1 MTFSETWGHRNVS
14 RPESAS
20 STTIRGGT
28 RNGVPI
34 FRGLVAAFGMALPLC
49 AQFGAPAA
57 NGSATRVQQVP
68 LSGRAQGSSVSIGQS
83 TAGGAGTGSV
93 NTLNSTLQVQ
103 GNVQG
108 SIPGNDAV
116 TKEPLT
122 LTLAQAIERGLKSN
136 LSAVVSN
143 TSQRDA
149 NAQTRGARAQM
160 LPDLNAD
167 VREVAQQT
175 DLAAA
180 GLRFSSFPLGPGE
193 SFKFPTIVGPFNYFD
208 VRASVSQSVADLTR
222 LHNYRS
228 SKESARATAITV
240 IESRELIVLAVT
252 GAYLQVITGQ
262 NRMETARAQLD
273 TAEAAYALAVDRN
286 KSGLNA
292 RIDVNRSQ
300 VEMQTQR
307 QRLNSLL
314 NDLAKQRIAFARL
327 IGLPQSQ
334 PVSLTDRD
342 PFKPTDA
349 VADVNEMIKLAWDQR
364 PEVRAATVQVRAAE
378 EARKAATSEYLPSL
392 TLNADYGVIG
402 VNPSQSHGTFTVSGA
417 LHVPIYRSGRTA
429 ADVEQANAALAQR
442 RAELEDIRGV
452 VEQDVRNAQL
462 DVDTASEQIRLA
474 ESNRRLAADTVE
486 QARDRFNAGLA
497 DTLELVQAQES
508 AATAE
513 QDYIS
518 AMFSYQLARAGLARA
533 VGGAEK
539 SIH

>member
-1 MTFSETWGHRNVS
+1 MTLSLKRLL
-14 RPESAS
+14 
-20 STTIRGGT
+20 
-28 RNGVPI
+28 VP
-34 FRGLVAAFGMALPLC
+34 AFGLALPLC
-49 AQFGAPAA
+49 AQFGSSG
-57 NGSATRVQQVP
+57 GSTTATRAQQVP
-68 LSGRAQGSSVSIGQS
+68 LSGRAQGSSVSVDQS
-83 TAGGAGTGSV
+83 TTGGAGTGSV
-93 NTLNSTLQVQ
+93 NTLNNTVQIQ

-108 SIPGNDAV
+108 SVSGNDTV
-116 TKEPLT
+116 TKEPLA
-122 LTLAQAIERGLKSN
+122 LTLAQAVERGLKFN

-143 TSQRDA
+143 TAQRDA
-149 NAQTRGARAQM
+149 NAQTRGARAQL
-160 LPDLNAD
+160 LPDLNGD
-167 VREVAQQT
+167 VREVVQQT
-175 DLAAA
+175 DLVAA
-180 GLRFSSFPLGPGE
+180 GLRFSNISLGPGQ
-193 SFKFPTIVGPFNYFD
+193 SFNFPSIVGPFNYFD

-228 SKESARATAITV
+228 SKESARASAITV
-240 IESRELIVLAVT
+240 TQSRELIVLAVT
-252 GAYLQVITGQ
+252 GAYLQIIAGQ
-262 NRMETARAQLD
+262 SRIDTARAQID
-273 TAEAAYALAVDRN
+273 TAQAAYTLAVDRN

-292 RIDVNRSQ
+292 RIDVNRSL
-300 VEMQTQR
+300 VELQTQQ
-307 QRLNSLL
+307 QRLNSLV
-314 NDLAKQRIAFARL
+314 NDLAKQKITFARL

-334 PVSLTDRD
+334 PVSLTDTQ
-342 PFKPTDA
+342 PFKPADA
-349 VADVNEMIKLAWDQR
+349 VSDVDEMIKLAWDQR
-364 PEVRAATVQVRAAE
+364 PDVRAASAQVRAAE

-392 TLNADYGVIG
+392 SLNADYGVIG
-402 VNPSQSHGTFTVSGA
+402 VNPSQSHGTFSVTGA
-417 LHVPIYRSGRTA
+417 LHVPIFRSGRIT

-442 RAELEDIRGV
+442 HAELEDIRGL

-497 DTLELVQAQES
+497 DTIELVQAQES